1 MTSPSNSTKSLLIN
15 LADSAI
21 HFVDEDSGTIFSRVH
36 QALGACILAKQFE
49 NERSS
54 LRSSLSLH
62 IGSPPPCSATDLD
75 VHIESLPS
83 LCSRFPHRHLLIHPP
98 FHLGSILLP
107 RSSAM
112 PPKLPLL
119 KTGYQ
124 CSHCAINDHR
134 CFNSPWYL

>member
-83 LCSRFPHRHLLIHPP
+83 FVFTLPTPTSPHPP
-98 FHLGSILLP
+98 TFSPGVHFTTEKF
-107 RSSAM
+107 RDAAEAAT
-112 PPKLPLL
+112 PKDRVPMLPLCNQRPPL
-119 KTGYQ
+119 
-124 CSHCAINDHR
+124 
-134 CFNSPWYL
+134 L